1 MCKYNN
7 GEKFYCRKSMQ
18 AVGKELIINEL
29 WPYVVTCVAQ
39 TIGSLQFN
47 YYTKLTKKIPQPSN
61 MHYALKIAVD
71 KVNIARFKV

>member
-1 MCKYNN
+1 
-7 GEKFYCRKSMQ
+7 MQ
-18 AVGKELIINEL
+18 AVDKELIINEL

-39 TIGSLQFN
+39 TIGSSQFN